1 MATKRSK
8 KKQQNDLAEMAKE
21 ATEAGMTYGKYVER
35 LTIEKQMKESQ
46 KARNEK
52 QERCIT
58 EACKECGL
66 AGSVIWFSGEM
77 KPQTHAQKIMR
88 EIVSKDTFPA
98 KISFMFCDELDMC
111 FFFGPDGTPRCSY
124 SGTAKVGSED
134 IKHNI
139 VEAFQKAEQVLEK
152 MRTLYAKS
160 ER

>member
-66 AGSVIWFSGEM
+66 A
-77 KPQTHAQKIMR
+77 
-88 EIVSKDTFPA
+88 
-98 KISFMFCDELDMC
+98 
-111 FFFGPDGTPRCSY
+111 
-124 SGTAKVGSED
+124 
-134 IKHNI
+134 
-139 VEAFQKAEQVLEK
+139 
-152 MRTLYAKS
+152 
-160 ER
+160 